1 MENLDLK
8 EIRRLR
14 LRVGMTQAELARL
27 AGVSQSLIARIEA
40 GNVDPRVSTLNKIL
54 KVLREAKAPK
64 IVAKDIMA
72 SPVIYVTPNE
82 PVEKAARLMEEN
94 DISQLPVI
102 EKEMPVGS
110 ISESCVLREI
120 ASVGESS
127 TFSKKDVREIMEE
140 QFPVVGTSTSID
152 TLLNLTR
159 NYPAVLVSEKGKISG
174 IVTKMDIVR
183 LIK

>member
-1 MENLDLK
+1 MEALDIK
-8 EIRRLR
+8 EIKRMRLS
-14 LRVGMTQAELARL
+14 VGMTQAELARL

-72 SPVIYVTPNE
+72 SPVIYVTPNDT
-82 PVEKAARLMEEN
+82 VEKAARLMEEN

-102 EKEMPVGS
+102 ENDVPVGS
-110 ISESCVLREI
+110 ISESCVVREM
-120 ASVGESS
+120 ANLGDSS
-127 TFSKKDVREIMEE
+127 FPKKNVREIMEE
-140 QFPVVGTSTSID
+140 QFPIVGASTSID

-159 NYPAVLVSEKGKISG
+159 KYPAVLISEKGKISG

-183 LIK
+183 LIR